1 MREFN
6 KADGPDFLPGAG
18 DVLAPPAPDSLPERQ
33 SRSDA
38 RKEGFGSWA

>member
-1 MREFN
+1 MHEFD
-6 KADGPDFLPGAG
+6 KADGPDSLPGAG
-18 DVLAPPAPDSLPERQ
+18 DALAHPAPDSLPERQ